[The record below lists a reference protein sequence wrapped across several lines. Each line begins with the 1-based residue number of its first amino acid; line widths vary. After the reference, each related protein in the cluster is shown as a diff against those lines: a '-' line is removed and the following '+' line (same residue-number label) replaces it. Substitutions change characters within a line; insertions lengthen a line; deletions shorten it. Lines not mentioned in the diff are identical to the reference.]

1 MSTAWVPGPV
11 RLADI
16 AELIRAPAA
25 FTVPGDVLLGA
36 VTSRQQP
43 NVRTLGLAASSVA
56 LYWAG
61 MALNDWADR
70 HVDAVERPERP
81 LPSGR
86 VAPRTALGVATGLTL
101 GSLALTHLA
110 AGRRAVLRRALPLAA
125 TIWAYDLGLKSTRWG
140 APAMAL
146 ARGLDV
152 LHGTGSGA
160 ARGAAFPAAVIAVHT
175 HAVTRLS
182 RHEVDG
188 CTGAQPHIALA
199 TTAALSLMAC
209 ALPEPGVQGIAAGL
223 EGARGHAPAHAGD
236 SPFPA
241 ARTTMA
247 ALYAATA
254 GPAQFRAVRRPGAA
268 RVRAAVGA
276 GIHAFLPLQAA
287 LLARAGRPVLG
298 SLLSAALPLA
308 TRSARKV
315 SFT

>member
-1 MSTAWVPGPV
+1 MSTAFAPGPV

-16 AELIRAPAA
+16 AEPVRLPAELK
-25 FTVPGDVLLGA
+25 VPGDILLGTVA
-36 VTSRQQP
+36 AGRRP
-43 NVRTLGLAASSVA
+43 DLRTLGLTASSVA

-70 HVDAVERPERP
+70 YIDPVERPERP

-86 VAPRTALGVATGLTL
+86 VSPRTALGVAVGLTL

-110 AGRRAVLRRALPLAA
+110 EGRRAMLRRALPLAA
-125 TIWAYDLGLKSTRWG
+125 TVWAYDLGLKSTRCG
-140 APAMAL
+140 ALAMAL

-152 LHGTGSGA
+152 LHGTCSGP
-160 ARGAAFPAAVIAVHT
+160 ARGALFPAAVIAAHT

-188 CTGAQPHIALA
+188 GAGAEPHIALA
-199 TTAALSLMAC
+199 TTGALSLVAC
-209 ALPEPGVQGIAAGL
+209 ALPAPEAQGSPAPRGPGPLPTARAAV
-223 EGARGHAPAHAGD
+223 
-236 SPFPA
+236 A
-241 ARTTMA
+241 AAT
-247 ALYAATA
+247 ALYAVTA
-254 GPAQFRAVRRPGAA
+254 GPAQFTAVRQPEAL

-298 SLLSAALPLA
+298 GLLAAALPLA
-308 TRSARKV
+308 TRSAWKV
-315 SFT
+315 SPT